1 MVSLRSGVN
10 TSLPFRKYR
19 LVTNDG
25 DNNTIKKIKIKKY
38 SKQNIPAKKVAC
50 QSTESS
56 EQYQD
61 QSCENNHE
69 ESWTIK
75 FCLANLNYFTDSQ
88 VIKIFQYSDNFL

>member
-19 LVTNDG
+19 LVTNDE
-25 DNNTIKKIKIKKY
+25 DNKPIKKSKIKKY
-38 SKQNIPAKKVAC
+38 SKKTEKKVAC
-50 QSTESS
+50 ESTGSS

-69 ESWTIK
+69 CSWTIQH
-75 FCLANLNYFTDSQ
+75 CLENLNYFTDSQ
-88 VIKIFQYSDNFL
+88 VIKIFQYSENFL